1 MRVNIRSVE
10 FFKKPLPEIFLEG
23 DEFVRVFDV
32 SGFFRFTRA
41 GVKRIVYIIIN
52 LIEYFQCKKFPDS
65 SNFAC
70 SGRKIEKIQGESA
83 PLNFL
88 YKKSTDKGGMMM
100 NDWPRPHY
108 FFAVKLP
115 DETKS
120 FLSRWVGGAF
130 PKDWF
135 GRWVYPLDYHITM
148 AFLGNVKE
156 NKVKDFSL
164 RMADMLKGETAFPLT
179 LGETGYFGK
188 KDSPRVFWAGVQDS
202 PPLAE
207 LQRKI
212 FRLCL
217 DEGFRLDQKPFRPHI
232 TLARKGTEHLE
243 PGSSRSIIRK
253 APPIP
258 FSSNRSSFIRRQG
271 ENPRNIKSW
280 WSCR

>member
-1 MRVNIRSVE
+1 
-10 FFKKPLPEIFLEG
+10 
-23 DEFVRVFDV
+23 
-32 SGFFRFTRA
+32 
-41 GVKRIVYIIIN
+41 
-52 LIEYFQCKKFPDS
+52 
-65 SNFAC
+65 
-70 SGRKIEKIQGESA
+70 
-83 PLNFL
+83 
-88 YKKSTDKGGMMM
+88 MMM
-100 NDWPRPHY
+100 NGFPRPHY

-135 GRWVYPLDYHITM
+135 GRWVHPLDYHITM

-217 DEGFRLDQKPFRPHI
+217 DEGFRLDQNPFRPHI